1 MNDAAGIRCL
11 ETILKYGM
19 TSQEARAYKVQCIF
33 IEQVRAVFPEM
44 VRYRYPKND
53 PRKTYQFKL
62 CYKLLRETQHNIRD
76 IDYPLYVRAQL
87 DIIKVVTQK
96 NDTEPNVSATC
107 LVGEKA
113 WKRWLVWKKMYENRL
128 LKRAATAEEAGV
140 DANQHNRVM
149 LALKNDKEFLT
160 KRLKSVTK
168 GTILKAVSDRLMLR
182 WVATKQISPYYAL
195 LCPILNAWLKKR
207 NLSVDDMFHLDFGF
221 YRPGITDEIETYFS
235 REFTD
240 ETD

>member
-1 MNDAAGIRCL
+1 
-11 ETILKYGM
+11 
-19 TSQEARAYKVQCIF
+19 
-33 IEQVRAVFPEM
+33 
-44 VRYRYPKND
+44 
-53 PRKTYQFKL
+53 L